1 MGRRFINL
9 GIDQLEQLVDANLG
23 NVQELRGVLDELA
36 HRKTKRAR
44 LLRDRVEGALRMEP
58 PQVVQKTADHTTEKS
73 RNGVGREER
82 GAGLTT
88 TEPPLVA
95 PPPRPTSQPTSPLTA
110 VRGDPT
116 AILETWTALEVLS
129 PRSFARPQELA
140 PGEASRVFDINATNL
155 PWQGRHGRPQR
166 RTYYQVS
173 LGELRLEPAFEAIQ
187 TRYAEDVPDRPASR
201 ANALLGV
208 VVCDSNGVPQ
218 RSRVA
223 LSSFGWALAPA
234 LEGQLRSLGR
244 WRDAEARLTEALE
257 ERLHRTNPEGQP
269 QPLDHATLTAIHT
282 WLVQELQLSQEFVR
296 PPSFAICVYQP
307 LFIAEAPEPLILNS
321 FFLAD
326 LIRASQLLRSGQA
339 PLALRQYLGSVAAK
353 SRRDVLDDASVL
365 RELLAPEMTPRAR
378 WPSRS
383 GSPLVTLQQ
392 AAVNAAMSSAPG
404 SVTAVNGPPGTGKTT
419 LLRDIVAAV
428 VTARAEVMVQFDD
441 PRTAFTKTG
450 LTFTSSGA
458 KLEVRRVD
466 EKLRGFELIVASS
479 NNGAVENVSRELPRL
494 EAVTPAA
501 ASPRYFASVATA
513 IGGEECWG
521 LVAAVLGNSSNR
533 YQFRQDF
540 WADEDRGM
548 NSYLST
554 AAGMP
559 SQLQDASS
567 KAFRA
572 PTVVTEERPP
582 NGPAEAQSRWKV
594 ARQRFQGALTKSR
607 SCSERLQRV
616 HDLEAEASQRRQRLG
631 QLEKEL
637 ERLGHQRAVDEQTVA
652 AAKARHQT
660 KLEAV
665 LEAKQRRS
673 THSIGRPHFF
683 ARLFRVQ
690 TARAWQAIDQGL
702 VSQLDAA
709 NAALL
714 AEDAVLGVA
723 EQALARTNASAAGI
737 LRDQERERVALD
749 EATSQLARIN
759 PDVRERSAWRLSA
772 MAHGDRQRASSWF
785 DEHDQRARDELF
797 VAAMDLHRAFVDAA
811 AEPIRQNLAAF
822 FRHSWTG
829 VPGAKSEHVRDFW
842 SSLSLVVPVISTT
855 FASVEQMIGDL
866 GPASLGWLLL
876 DESGQ
881 ATPQAAVGAILRA
894 NRVIVVGDPL
904 QIEPVV
910 TLPQPLVQGIC
921 AHFGVTANEHAAP
934 FVSAQVFA
942 DRASPFGA
950 TYQTRDGDRQVG
962 LPLLVHR
969 RCADPMF
976 SISNQVAYANL
987 MVQATPSRESAIG
1000 SVLGPSR
1007 WIHVEGMSTSR
1018 HWCAA
1023 EGEVL
1028 LDLLRQ
1034 LMRAK
1039 VDPSLFIVSPFRAV
1053 AENTRTIIRRAPDLA
1068 RYVGDVQTR
1077 VGTVHTVQGREAEAV
1092 IFVLGAPDDAQF
1104 GARTWAGMSPNL
1116 LNVAVTRAQQR
1127 IYVIGNRHHW
1137 SRAGHFTHLA
1147 ARLPP
1152 EHS

>member
-1 MGRRFINL
+1 M
-9 GIDQLEQLVDANLG
+9 
-23 NVQELRGVLDELA
+23 
-36 HRKTKRAR
+36 
-44 LLRDRVEGALRMEP
+44 
-58 PQVVQKTADHTTEKS
+58 
-73 RNGVGREER
+73 
-82 GAGLTT
+82 
-88 TEPPLVA
+88 
-95 PPPRPTSQPTSPLTA
+95 
-110 VRGDPT
+110 
-116 AILETWTALEVLS
+116 
-129 PRSFARPQELA
+129 
-140 PGEASRVFDINATNL
+140 
-155 PWQGRHGRPQR
+155 
-166 RTYYQVS
+166 
-173 LGELRLEPAFEAIQ
+173 
-187 TRYAEDVPDRPASR
+187 
-201 ANALLGV
+201 
-208 VVCDSNGVPQ
+208 
-218 RSRVA
+218 
-223 LSSFGWALAPA
+223 
-234 LEGQLRSLGR
+234 
-244 WRDAEARLTEALE
+244 
-257 ERLHRTNPEGQP
+257 
-269 QPLDHATLTAIHT
+269 
-282 WLVQELQLSQEFVR
+282 WLVQELRLSQEFVR
-296 PPSFAICVYQP
+296 PPSFAICAYQY
-307 LFIAEAPEPLILNS
+307 LFIQEPPDPLILNS

-326 LIRASQLLRSGQA
+326 LIRAGQLLRSGQA
-339 PLALRQYLGSVAAK
+339 PLALRRYLGAVAPE
-353 SRRDVLDDASVL
+353 SRRDVLDDAAVL
-365 RELLAPEMTPRAR
+365 PELLAPAMTPRAR

-383 GSPLVTLQQ
+383 RSPLVTLQQ
-392 AAVNAAMSSAPG
+392 AAVNAAMGSAPG

-428 VTARAEVMVQFDD
+428 VTARAEVMAQFDD

-450 LTFTSSGA
+450 LTFSSSGA
-458 KLEVRRVD
+458 KVEVRRVD
-466 EKLRGFELIVASS
+466 EKLRGFELVVASS
-479 NNGAVENVSRELPRL
+479 NNGAVENVSRELPRM
-494 EAVTPAA
+494 EAVASAPP
-501 ASPRYFASVATA
+501 SPRYFASVASA

-540 WADEDRGM
+540 WADDDRGM
-548 NSYLST
+548 NAYLST

-559 SQLQDASS
+559 SQLQDAATQ
-567 KAFRA
+567 AFRA
-572 PTVVTEERPP
+572 PTVVTAERAP

-607 SCSERLQRV
+607 SSSERLQRV
-616 HDLEAEASQRRQRLG
+616 HDLEAEANQRRQRLE
-631 QLEKEL
+631 QLAKEL
-637 ERLGHQRAVDEQTVA
+637 AQLGHQRTADEQTVA
-652 AAKARHQT
+652 EAKARHQT

-665 LEAKQRRS
+665 LEAKQRRA
-673 THSIGRPHFF
+673 THLIGRPHFF
-683 ARLFRVQ
+683 ARLFRTQ
-690 TARAWQAIDQGL
+690 PARAWRAIDQEVL
-702 VSQLDAA
+702 SQLDAA

-714 AEDAVLGVA
+714 AEDAVVGAA
-723 EQALARTNASAAGI
+723 EQTLARTNASAAGTM
-737 LRDQERERVALD
+737 REQERERAALD
-749 EATSQLARIN
+749 KATSQLATIN
-759 PDVRERSAWRLSA
+759 PDVRERSAWKLSA
-772 MAHGDRQRASSWF
+772 MDHGDRQRASSWF

-797 VAAMDLHRAFVDAA
+797 VAAMELHRAFVDAA

-822 FRHSWTG
+822 FRHIWTG
-829 VPGAKSEHVRDFW
+829 VPRATPEHIRDFW
-842 SSLSLVVPVISTT
+842 TSLSLVVPVISTT
-855 FASVEQMIGDL
+855 FASVEQMLGDL

-921 AHFGVTANEHAAP
+921 AHFGVTANEYAAP

-950 TYQTRDGDRQVG
+950 TYQTRDGSRQVG

-987 MVQATPSRESAIG
+987 MVQATPTRESAIG

-1007 WIHVEGMSTSR
+1007 WLHVEGTSTNR

-1039 VDPSLFIVSPFRAV
+1039 VVDPALFIVSPFRAV
-1053 AENTRTIIRRAPDLA
+1053 AENARTVVRRVPDLA
-1068 RYVGDVQTR
+1068 KFVGDLQTR

-1092 IFVLGAPDDAQF
+1092 IFVLGAPDDSQF

-1127 IYVIGNRHHW
+1127 LYVIGNRRHW
-1137 SRAGHFTHLA
+1137 SRAGLFSHLA

-1152 EHS
+1152 DRS